1 MTNDFLKDVLAGR
14 KSLLKKAAVSQVEV
28 PHYDELAVK
37 RLYPQ
42 FKDDKLMMQY
52 FPDKY
57 AAGKCAPRD
66 YFFDVLN
73 MIHPEYL
80 MNVMAHADKQRF
92 SVEGEAQK
100 KQSIKINEY
109 WAEQL
114 ASMPYLSCKSVIWM
128 QFLLIFCVVQRKT
141 VRPCTC

>member
-1 MTNDFLKDVLAGR
+1 MTKDFLKDVLAGR

-73 MIHPEYL
+73 TIHPEYL

-92 SVEGEAQK
+92 SVEGEAQAA
-100 KQSIKINEY
+100 QSIQISQFWEDELK
-109 WAEQL
+109 
-114 ASMPYLSCKSVIWM
+114 SMPYLS
-128 QFLLIFCVVQRKT
+128 Q
-141 VRPCTC
+141 